1 MLIGYVWCS
10 TMALYTGMV
19 SSSASFNTSLER
31 FGVLDT
37 SILIPGMSFFNAD
50 RSIPRCLRLEKS
62 SSRDCRLDR
71 SMKSPGA
78 PTIPIEWVD
87 GCFMMSRIGSC
98 RLLLLRFRIPLVGP
112 LWCFRSIRNAPI
124 LAMRRVSRSFLK
136 SL

>member
-1 MLIGYVWCS
+1 LMLIGYVWCS
-10 TMALYTGMV
+10 TMALHTGMV

-31 FGVLDT
+31 FGVLDI

-50 RSIPRCLRLEKS
+50 KSIPRCLRLEKS
-62 SSRDCRLDR
+62 SFRDCRLDR
-71 SMKSPGA
+71 SMKSS
-78 PTIPIEWVD
+78 D

-98 RLLLLRFRIPLVGP
+98 RLLRFRISLVGP

-124 LAMRRVSRSFLK
+124 LVMRRVSRSFLK